1 MQSSCPANKE
11 QFMGWFENQIEERRE
26 ADQLLLEDS
35 FLKAA
40 GVVLGSRGA
49 ERISDERIVT
59 KNAIDEILKYYHF
72 KPVEVPDSIQEP
84 EAQLD
89 YCLRRYGMM
98 RREVELKEG
107 WYKNAY
113 GPMLAFREKDG
124 AAVAL
129 LPGKIRGNYFNDPAT
144 GKQVKINSNTAK
156 ELKKDALCFYKPLP
170 QKKLGIPDLLI
181 YMNSCFSLSDT
192 ILRIAS
198 MFAVTLIGL
207 MIPRLTKA
215 LTGPVLASESVRA
228 LIGIAICIVCVQI
241 STQLISSVSGMIA
254 KRIEIKTSLGV
265 QSSMMMR
272 IMSLPP
278 EFFRKYSPGELKSR
292 AMSVNQ
298 LCSVM
303 LGIVMTSSLSSLMS
317 LVYIFQIMHFAK
329 ILVIPSL
336 VIILIT
342 VIFSTISTLVQVNLF
357 RKRMDISA
365 KESGMSYS
373 MISGVQKIKLAG
385 AEKRM
390 FARWLDLYSQE
401 AALTYDPPMFV
412 KINSVIST
420 AISLLSTIVMYFLA
434 VESGTDQ
441 SSYFA
446 FMSAYGMVMGAFTAL
461 SGIAL
466 SAAQIKPMLEMAE
479 PFLTTVPETTG
490 ESEIV
495 TDISGNV
502 ELDHVSFRYAD
513 DTPWILNDISIK
525 IKAGEYI
532 AIVGKTGCGKSTLM
546 RLLLGFEKP
555 DKGAVIYDGRDI
567 GSLDLSSLR
576 RKIGTVMQNGGLFQG
591 DIYSNIVITAP
602 ELTLDDA
609 WKAAEIAGIADDI
622 REMPMG
628 MHTMISE
635 GQGGISG
642 GQKQRIMIARAV
654 APGPKLLMF
663 DEATSALDNKTQK
676 QVSDA
681 LDAMGCTRIVI
692 AHRLS
697 TIKHCDRILVLDG
710 GRIVEDGTYDE
721 LIKKK
726 GFFSELVERQRID
739 SEEEGGAS

>member
-1 MQSSCPANKE
+1 
-11 QFMGWFENQIEERRE
+11 MGWFENQIEDRRE
-26 ADQLLLEDS
+26 ADRLLLEDS

-49 ERISDERIVT
+49 ERISDEQIVT
-59 KNAIDEILKYYHF
+59 KNAIDEILKYYHLR
-72 KPVEVPDSIQEP
+72 PVEVPESIQAP
-84 EAQLD
+84 EEQLD
-89 YCLRRYGMM
+89 YCLRRYGLM

-107 WYKNAY
+107 WYRNAY

-129 LPGKIRGNYFNDPAT
+129 LPGNIRGYHFNDPAT
-144 GKQVKINSNTAK
+144 GKQVKIDSETVK
-156 ELKKDALCFYKPLP
+156 EIKKDAICFYKPLP
-170 QKKLGIPDLLI
+170 QKKLGIPDLLL
-181 YMNSCFSLSDT
+181 YMKSCFTLSDT
-192 ILRIAS
+192 LLRIGS

-207 MIPRLTKA
+207 LMPRLTKA
-215 LTGPVLASESVRA
+215 LTGPVLASESMRA

-241 STQLISSVSGMIA
+241 STQLITSVSGMIA

-342 VIFSTISTLVQVNLF
+342 VAFSTISTLVQVNLF

-401 AALTYDPPMFV
+401 AALTYDPPLFV
-412 KINSVIST
+412 KINGVIST
-420 AISLLSTIVMYFLA
+420 AISLISTIVMYFLA
-434 VESGTDQ
+434 VSSGTDQ

-446 FMSAYGMVMGAFTAL
+446 FMSAYGMVMGAFTAM

-513 DTPWILNDISIK
+513 DTPWILDDISIK
-525 IKAGEYI
+525 INAGEYI

-622 REMPMG
+622 RDMPMG
-628 MHTMISE
+628 MFTVISE
-635 GQGGISG
+635 GSGGISG

-676 QVSDA
+676 QVSEA

-710 GRIVEDGTYDE
+710 GHIVEDGTYDE
-721 LIKKK
+721 LIEKK
-726 GFFSELVERQRID
+726 GFFAELVERQRID
-739 SEEEGGAS
+739 SGEEGGAS